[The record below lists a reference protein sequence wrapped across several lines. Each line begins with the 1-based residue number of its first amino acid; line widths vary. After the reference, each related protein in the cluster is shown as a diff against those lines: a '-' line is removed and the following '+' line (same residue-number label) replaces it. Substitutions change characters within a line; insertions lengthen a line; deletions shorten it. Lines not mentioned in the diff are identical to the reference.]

1 MCRKMHT
8 NYHYLINISFV
19 LVHLNVQKDT
29 YKLSL
34 LINISFVL
42 VHLNVQKDAYKLS
55 LFN

>member
-1 MCRKMHT
+1 MHT

-19 LVHLNVQKDT
+19 LVHLNVQKDA

-34 LINISFVL
+34 FHYLINISFVL